1 MKLDFVEGG
10 VDSAENKTVFLSKKR
25 FTRMIE
31 DVVKEKRLTYID
43 AVVHLCEDNNIEFE
57 DVKKYIDTSVKQK
70 IEVEAMNLNFLD
82 KTNSL

>member
-1 MKLDFVEGG
+1 MKVDFADVGIE
-10 VDSAENKTVFLSKKR
+10 SAENKTVFLSKKR
-25 FTRMIE
+25 FTKMIE

-43 AVVHLCEDNNIEFE
+43 AVVHLCEDNSIEFE

>member
-10 VDSAENKTVFLSKKR
+10 VDSAESKTVCLSKKR

-57 DVKKYIDTSVKQK
+57 DVKKYIDTAVKQK
-70 IEVEAMNLNFLD
+70 IEVEAMDLNFLD